1 MSALYIQKKGIKQHT
16 GSATLVLDG
25 GSNDFKLASYK
36 RVCEDHF
43 EVSCFLYDIQARL
56 MGYQEKKW
64 MTAVPKEQKNAHRNR
79 WIIFDYT
86 VRSHLNIYD

>member
-16 GSATLVLDG
+16 GSTTFVLDG

-56 MGYQEKKW
+56 MGYQEKKVEKRCS
-64 MTAVPKEQKNAHRNR
+64 ANHFCIQAGC
-79 WIIFDYT
+79 
-86 VRSHLNIYD
+86 SG